1 MITIKR
7 SIRRLWAHDAED
19 TRSFGCER
27 AAEAKDA
34 SAKTLE
40 EVILRDKAIKTLSG
54 LLLSH
59 AHHQE
64 PVR

>member
-7 SIRRLWAHDAED
+7 SIRRLWARETQE

-40 EVILRDKAIKTLSG
+40 EVILRDKAIRTLSG